1 MPRSAAS
8 AATVAATSNGTRRAS
23 SPTRASLKRLPMKRF
38 VLWNV
43 FRGSELRRRRASCP
57 TRTDPS
63 SAYFDDAQCAATE
76 RAAKRAGCEK
86 VRLLREPVA
95 AAIAY
100 GVDVGGDETVF
111 VFDLGGGTF
120 DVSVLDVG
128 GGVVEVLATGGDP
141 HLGGDDLDRAL
152 ALWLAREAEA
162 LGAGVDPRGALMAA
176 RRASCLLYTSP
187 SPRDA

>member
-1 MPRSAAS
+1 M
-8 AATVAATSNGTRRAS
+8 
-23 SPTRASLKRLPMKRF
+23 
-38 VLWNV
+38 
-43 FRGSELRRRRASCP
+43 RGDGARCEAR
-57 TRTDPS
+57 
-63 SAYFDDAQCAATE
+63 
-76 RAAKRAGCEK
+76 GCEK

-100 GVDVGGDETVF
+100 GVGVDGDETVF

-120 DVSVLDVG
+120 DVSVLDV

-162 LGAGVDPRGALMAA
+162 LGAGVDAA
-176 RRASCLLYTSP
+176 R
-187 SPRDA
+187 